1 MSLTIEVREAKIETK
16 SGVSRKTG
24 KPYTINEQPAFVSLP
39 TGETR
44 RVVLQ
49 HEDGDKALDV
59 GRYVPSPSA
68 YWVGDFGALS
78 ISTRA
83 KHWEPATAARPAS
96 AARPAA
102 VG

>member
-1 MSLTIEVREAKIETK
+1 MNLTIEIRDAKIDTK

-24 KPYTINEQPAFVSLP
+24 KPYSIAEQQGYVTLP
-39 TGETR
+39 NGEIR

-49 HEDGDKALDV
+49 HDDGDAALPV
-59 GRYVPSPSA
+59 GRYSPKPSA

-83 KHWEPATAARPAS
+83 KHWEIVLNESKVKAA
-96 AARPAA
+96 
-102 VG
+102 